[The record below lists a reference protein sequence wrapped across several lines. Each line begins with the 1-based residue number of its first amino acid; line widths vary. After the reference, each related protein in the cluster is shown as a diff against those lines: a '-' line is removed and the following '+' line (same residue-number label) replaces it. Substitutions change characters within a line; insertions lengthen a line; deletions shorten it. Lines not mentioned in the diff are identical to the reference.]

1 MMKGKRFSGKVGGVV
16 CFFFEVKMIEN
27 MSSMYLKIAQVPD
40 PIKRQPKNKM
50 EIPSNSF

>member
-16 CFFFEVKMIEN
+16 FFLEVKMIEN
-27 MSSMYLKIAQVPD
+27 MSSMYLKTAQVPD

-50 EIPSNSF
+50 EIPSDSF